1 MFMQKSRFILHRS
14 EALWGHRRFPILLS
28 TLNVLNNS
36 TWSILLI
43 HVQPI
48 FNQLNWTLYY
58 YPLLHNKL
66 RPKLIAWNN
75 KHLLLQN
82 FCRLGTWEWL
92 GWWVWLRISHK
103 AAIKVLAGA
112 VVISRLN
119 LGGTDN
125 QVHSCGAV
133 RPVKG
138 PSQVH
143 AYGPHHA
150 AAIQPGSWLPQ
161 SKQSMRECGR
171 TPNTEAVVIYNLISE
186 MTAHH
191 FCHILLVTSKSI
203 TPAHTQ
209 GQEIT

>member
-1 MFMQKSRFILHRS
+1 MFMQKFRFILHRS
-14 EALWGHRRFPILLS
+14 EALWGHRWFLILLS

-75 KHLLLQN
+75 KHLLSQN

-119 LGGTDN
+119 LGGLTTKFIH
-125 QVHSCGAV
+125 VVLSG
-133 RPVKG
+133 
-138 PSQVH
+138 
-143 AYGPHHA
+143 
-150 AAIQPGSWLPQ
+150 LPM
-161 SKQSMRECGR
+161 SPPKFMHMDLTMRL
-171 TPNTEAVVIYNLISE
+171 PYNLGVGFPRASNPWE
-186 MTAHH
+186 NVGEH
-191 FCHILLVTSKSI
+191 
-203 TPAHTQ
+203 PTQ
-209 GQEIT
+209 KL